1 MKKKDGLKV
10 CVCMWGAVGYSHE
23 KQKTDG
29 RLFAAELILISPESS
44 ECVPRM

>member
-10 CVCMWGAVGYSHE
+10 CACVRAAVDYSHE

-29 RLFAAELILISPESS
+29 CLYAADLISISPG
-44 ECVPRM
+44 VL